1 MKKRVLALLGAC
13 LLAVS
18 AVTGC
23 GSGAGTGTAGQ
34 STTEATEA
42 GQEAQTGAEG
52 QSGTEAQT
60 VSGNPDEQTVS
71 GNPGA
76 EGTKFVILHTNDMH
90 GYMQAADGCLGIGAV
105 AQLKKDYE
113 EQGYDVLLMDAGDYL
128 QGNYFANF
136 TQGES
141 VVEVMNAAGYDVAA
155 LGNHEFDYGSDVLE
169 KRISEMNFPAVA
181 ANITVDA
188 TGEPFIQQNA
198 VFTLS
203 DGTKVGVFGLDTP
216 STSTTSAP
224 KNTAGLTFAQGEEL
238 YAAAQ
243 AQIDELKGQ
252 DCSIIVCVGHLGEEA
267 ANEGNNAAN
276 VVANTS
282 GLTVMID
289 GHDHLVEN
297 QTVKDKEGND
307 VLIAETGYYLKN
319 IGVLTYENGK
329 FTDSLVEVGTYTGS
343 DPELEKM
350 VAEETAEIEA
360 TMQEVVA
367 VTDFELYGE
376 AAPGNRTQETTM
388 GDLASDAMYWQVTQA
403 AGSAPDA
410 VVLNGGA
417 IRASIKAGEI
427 KLLDIHNVFP
437 FNNQLCTV
445 EVTGAQLLE
454 ALEAATQSSPD
465 PMGAFPQVYGIKYT
479 LDTTVPYEKGELY
492 PGTTYYAP
500 AAPGSRITI
509 HEVAGKEFDPEATYT
524 IATNEFVATGGDTY
538 YCFAEAGA
546 TTMVYV
552 GYLDYEALL
561 NFMKTELEGT
571 IPEIYEE
578 VQGRITVV
586 GE

>member
-1 MKKRVLALLGAC
+1 MKGILKKLSIAAAMLVLCTGLAAC
-13 LLAVS
+13 
-18 AVTGC
+18 
-23 GSGAGTGTAGQ
+23 GQ
-34 STTEATEA
+34 T
-42 GQEAQTGAEG
+42 GQEAQ
-52 QSGTEAQT
+52 SGTGGMTGTE
-60 VSGNPDEQTVS
+60 GQTVS
-71 GNPGA
+71 GNPGEQTA
-76 EGTKFVILHTNDMH
+76 SGNPGDQTASGNPGTEGTKLVILHTNDMH
-90 GYMQAADGCLGIGAV
+90 GYMQASDTCLGIVAV
-105 AQLKKDYE
+105 AQLKKDYQQ
-113 EQGYDVLLMDAGDYL
+113 QGYDVLLMDAGDYL
-128 QGNYFANF
+128 QGSSFASF

-141 VVEVMNAAGYDVAA
+141 VVEVMNAAGYDVVA

-216 STSTTSAP
+216 STATTSVP

-267 ANEGNNAAN
+267 SNEGNNAAN

-319 IGVLTYENGK
+319 IGVLTYENGQ

-500 AAPGSRITI
+500 AAPGTRITI
-509 HEVAGKEFDPEATYT
+509 HEVAGKDFDPEATYT

-561 NFMKTELEGT
+561 NYMKTELEGT